1 MNMTRS
7 HITRLCLAL
16 ALGGLATTTISGQA
30 QTKPSINLK
39 FALDFTIQGPQGMFL
54 LALEKGYFAQEG
66 LNVTIDRG
74 FGSGDTVQK
83 VAAGT
88 YDMGFG
94 DINSAIEFSAKN
106 PNNAVIGV
114 AMIYNTPPHAVMVM
128 KNKGITT
135 PRNLEGKTLAAPAGD
150 AARRLFP
157 VFAKAAGFDANK
169 VQFLNVDAPLR
180 EPTLARGQAD
190 GITGFYF
197 TSLLNLKALKVDESD
212 VQTFFYGDYIKN
224 LYGNAV
230 VTTPGFAEKNPQ
242 AVRGF
247 LNALTKAWKDTVAN
261 PDEAIAA
268 VKKRDPLVNAELEK
282 ERLILVLKR
291 HIMVRDVE
299 LFGFGSIRKDR
310 LNGTIKLISEA
321 FGLPVRLSA
330 DKVFNDKFLPP
341 LESRLPPT
349 KRGY

>member
-128 KNKGITT
+128 KPGGCSQCLPKPPG
-135 PRNLEGKTLAAPAGD
+135 LM
-150 AARRLFP
+150 
-157 VFAKAAGFDANK
+157 
-169 VQFLNVDAPLR
+169 
-180 EPTLARGQAD
+180 PTRC
-190 GITGFYF
+190 
-197 TSLLNLKALKVDESD
+197 SS
-212 VQTFFYGDYIKN
+212 
-224 LYGNAV
+224 
-230 VTTPGFAEKNPQ
+230 
-242 AVRGF
+242 
-247 LNALTKAWKDTVAN
+247 
-261 PDEAIAA
+261 
-268 VKKRDPLVNAELEK
+268 
-282 ERLILVLKR
+282 
-291 HIMVRDVE
+291 
-299 LFGFGSIRKDR
+299 
-310 LNGTIKLISEA
+310 
-321 FGLPVRLSA
+321 
-330 DKVFNDKFLPP
+330 
-341 LESRLPPT
+341 
-349 KRGY
+349 